1 LLRALDLAGL
11 RLVRGCVHA
20 LDPADLRLVRGC
32 VHALDLAGLRLVR
45 RGARSAALTR
55 WVTRFSSL
63 GEHARL
69 WLALGAVG
77 ATLDRGRRAAWIAAT
92 RRVALAYA
100 LNTGVKLVVRRRR
113 PQVEGQLTG
122 TPTQLSFPSAHA
134 TTSFAAARRYSRLG
148 LPPAALNAVAVGLA
162 WSRVYLGVHY
172 PSDVLAG
179 ALLGRWLGR

>member
-1 LLRALDLAGL
+1 VL
-11 RLVRGCVHA
+11 
-20 LDPADLRLVRGC
+20 
-32 VHALDLAGLRLVR
+32 HALDLAGLRLA
-45 RGARSAALTR
+45 RGRAQSATLTR
-55 WVTRFSSL
+55 CVARFSSL

-69 WLALGAVG
+69 WLALGALG

-100 LNTGVKLVVRRRR
+100 LNTAIKLLVRRRR
-113 PQVEGQLTG
+113 PQLEELPQLTG

-134 TTSFAAARRYSRLG
+134 TTSFAAARQYARLG
-148 LPPAALNAVAVGLA
+148 LPSAPLHVVAAGLA

-172 PSDVLAG
+172 PSDVVAG